1 MSRVAVIEEIEQEQ
15 MKKDL
20 PSFGIGDTLR
30 VHLRIIEGEKE
41 RVQIFTGAVIAQ
53 KGSGLSETFTLYRVA
68 YGSGMERVFLLHSPR
83 VAKIEVI
90 RHGKAKRAKLYY
102 LRGAFGKAS
111 KVKEK
116 LRFGK
121 EVEGEHLSQEGTSKT
136 EETSK
141 E

>member
-1 MSRVAVIEEIEQEQ
+1 MSRVAVIEELEKTQ

-20 PSFGIGDTLR
+20 PSFGIGDTLKI
-30 VHLRIIEGEKE
+30 HLRITEGEKE
-41 RVQIFTGAVIAQ
+41 RVQIFTGAVIAL
-53 KGSGLSETFTLYRVA
+53 KGAGLSETFTLYRVA

-83 VAKIEVI
+83 IAKIEVV

-121 EVEGEHLSQEGTSKT
+121 EVEQEYVR
-136 EETSK
+136 EEENKSAEEPPK

>member
-1 MSRVAVIEEIEQEQ
+1 MSRVAVIEEIEQTQ

-41 RVQIFTGAVIAQ
+41 RVQVFTGAVIAK
-53 KGSGLSETFTLYRVA
+53 KGAGLSETFTLYRVA
-68 YGSGMERVFLLHSPR
+68 YGSGMERIFLIHSPR
-83 VAKIEVI
+83 IAKIEVI
-90 RHGKAKRAKLYY
+90 RYGRARRAKLYY

-121 EVEGEHLSQEGTSKT
+121 EVEGETPSEEGTAQA
-136 EETSK
+136 EGASK